1 MWVFLGGR
9 IVRGKTLYN
18 TVFAIY
24 ISLISSI
31 TCMHL
36 CNALLKIKS
45 RHTKVLYNSVLPRS
59 NYILRHYVSISM
71 IRTLEFNTI
80 YCHL

>member
-36 CNALLKIKS
+36 CNGLLKIKS
-45 RHTKVLYNSVLPRS
+45 RHTKVLYKLCSAWIKLYFAP
-59 NYILRHYVSISM
+59 LRINLYD
-71 IRTLEFNTI
+71 TDA
-80 YCHL
+80 